1 MRQLVSST
9 ARSSAN
15 MADLSNNQQQREASP
30 AGVQTWLKQ
39 ERQEEES
46 MEASPV
52 NANQQRETPSHTPND
67 CSPGSP
73 PQPQQ
78 LRQSEGEYSPV
89 LATSRDADRGSGGS
103 SPQVPVIKRE
113 IMDDDQQQQEP
124 HSAGMAASRA
134 MSEQFYNK
142 YSGFDEGGFYS
153 PNACLAGLHSVDGS
167 VSTVLR
173 YQPASSS
180 ATVQPPLSLYSPP
193 ASMASSSVN
202 GTRDGTLPEEQNATY
217 SHLTPAST
225 DPLGYAPGSPFALPT
240 TSASSVPVDH
250 KNYHPYSPPDSNS
263 SPSPVLMPAP
273 NTMWGSQPQAS
284 HHDEYVSSSKLANT
298 VLGMPASRIQHSSH
312 HHHRHQQLQQQ
323 QQQQQ
328 HQLQHQQ
335 QLHQSL
341 ITPPRTPQNGTGQHM
356 GSAYPPFLQ
365 GIEHHLAPHSSMGW
379 NQGGDAAHGVMTAGF
394 ASYATPMNDKRL
406 PPNFGEYLSPLCGNL
421 QHLDISGNSRKTHQ
435 DATDME
441 MYVGEGREC
450 VNCGAIS
457 TPLWRRDGTGHYLCN
472 ACGLYNKM
480 NGANRPVAKTP
491 RRVSAAR
498 RAGLVCSNC
507 GTSMTSLWRR
517 NNSGEPVCNACG
529 LYFRLHGI
537 NRPQNMKKDS
547 IQTRK
552 RKPKNAAAGSAAA
565 AGVGGP
571 VVKVET
577 AAAAAVAAAFAVQG
591 GVLLSTGSADQASTL
606 QQPQQAH
613 QEQGGAHHQQQQAQ
627 LLGSSRVPET
637 ATGDMNSLAGKNSAL
652 PHINLTLPFFSQA
665 GLTSV
670 ATTSHTTNAGL
681 ATVARVPGVMTLS
694 SLMAYSAAG
703 GVLRPQT
710 NGHYAPTTLG
720 TLDPVAE
727 AQSAEQRASNL
738 MSLTS

>member
-1 MRQLVSST
+1 MFHLKHRFV
-9 ARSSAN
+9 
-15 MADLSNNQQQREASP
+15 QR
-30 AGVQTWLKQ
+30 G
-39 ERQEEES
+39 
-46 MEASPV
+46 
-52 NANQQRETPSHTPND
+52 
-67 CSPGSP
+67 
-73 PQPQQ
+73 
-78 LRQSEGEYSPV
+78 
-89 LATSRDADRGSGGS
+89 
-103 SPQVPVIKRE
+103 
-113 IMDDDQQQQEP
+113 
-124 HSAGMAASRA
+124 
-134 MSEQFYNK
+134 
-142 YSGFDEGGFYS
+142 
-153 PNACLAGLHSVDGS
+153 
-167 VSTVLR
+167 
-173 YQPASSS
+173 
-180 ATVQPPLSLYSPP
+180 
-193 ASMASSSVN
+193 
-202 GTRDGTLPEEQNATY
+202 
-217 SHLTPAST
+217 
-225 DPLGYAPGSPFALPT
+225 
-240 TSASSVPVDH
+240 
-250 KNYHPYSPPDSNS
+250 
-263 SPSPVLMPAP
+263 
-273 NTMWGSQPQAS
+273 
-284 HHDEYVSSSKLANT
+284 
-298 VLGMPASRIQHSSH
+298 
-312 HHHRHQQLQQQ
+312 
-323 QQQQQ
+323 
-328 HQLQHQQ
+328 
-335 QLHQSL
+335 
-341 ITPPRTPQNGTGQHM
+341 
-356 GSAYPPFLQ
+356 
-365 GIEHHLAPHSSMGW
+365 
-379 NQGGDAAHGVMTAGF
+379 
-394 ASYATPMNDKRL
+394 
-406 PPNFGEYLSPLCGNL
+406 
-421 QHLDISGNSRKTHQ
+421 
-435 DATDME
+435 ATDME

-613 QEQGGAHHQQQQAQ
+613 QEQGSAHHQQQQAQ

-670 ATTSHTTNAGL
+670 ATTSHSTNAGL

-710 NGHYAPTTLG
+710 NGHYAPSTLG

>member
-1 MRQLVSST
+1 
-9 ARSSAN
+9 
-15 MADLSNNQQQREASP
+15 
-30 AGVQTWLKQ
+30 
-39 ERQEEES
+39 
-46 MEASPV
+46 
-52 NANQQRETPSHTPND
+52 
-67 CSPGSP
+67 
-73 PQPQQ
+73 
-78 LRQSEGEYSPV
+78 
-89 LATSRDADRGSGGS
+89 
-103 SPQVPVIKRE
+103 
-113 IMDDDQQQQEP
+113 
-124 HSAGMAASRA
+124 
-134 MSEQFYNK
+134 
-142 YSGFDEGGFYS
+142 
-153 PNACLAGLHSVDGS
+153 
-167 VSTVLR
+167 
-173 YQPASSS
+173 
-180 ATVQPPLSLYSPP
+180 
-193 ASMASSSVN
+193 
-202 GTRDGTLPEEQNATY
+202 
-217 SHLTPAST
+217 
-225 DPLGYAPGSPFALPT
+225 
-240 TSASSVPVDH
+240 
-250 KNYHPYSPPDSNS
+250 
-263 SPSPVLMPAP
+263 
-273 NTMWGSQPQAS
+273 
-284 HHDEYVSSSKLANT
+284 
-298 VLGMPASRIQHSSH
+298 
-312 HHHRHQQLQQQ
+312 
-323 QQQQQ
+323 
-328 HQLQHQQ
+328 
-335 QLHQSL
+335 
-341 ITPPRTPQNGTGQHM
+341 
-356 GSAYPPFLQ
+356 
-365 GIEHHLAPHSSMGW
+365 MGW

-406 PPNFGEYLSPLCGNL
+406 PPNFGEYP
-421 QHLDISGNSRKTHQ
+421 
-435 DATDME
+435 TDME

-613 QEQGGAHHQQQQAQ
+613 QEQGSAHHQQQQAQ

-710 NGHYAPTTLG
+710 NGHYAPSTLG